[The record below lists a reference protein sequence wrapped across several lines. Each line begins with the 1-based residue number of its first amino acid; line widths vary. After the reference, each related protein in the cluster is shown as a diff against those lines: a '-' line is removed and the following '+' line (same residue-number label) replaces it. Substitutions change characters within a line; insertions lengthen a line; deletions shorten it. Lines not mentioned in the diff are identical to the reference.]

1 MGKTLGVTFAVGAS
15 MGGTVAS
22 TFATVDSRVKALK
35 TNLKDLQTVSAKAGA
50 LMTADAQ
57 LKAAQAAYKANPT
70 AELNKAMQSAQ
81 KGYNSAERA
90 AKKYNLTVAE
100 SAKVHAQTTAA
111 IAKQESALSRMQKM
125 QANQEKRKELQGQ
138 MLGTVAT
145 FATVALPVK
154 LAIDFESSFA
164 DVKKVID
171 FARVEEEKAVQQDIR
186 ELSTKTGLAA
196 SGIAGIYAAAG
207 SAKLA
212 TSRED
217 LLAFADTAATM
228 AVAFGMSAE
237 DAGQTMASWRSKMG
251 LSQQEVVSLADA
263 VNHLGN
269 NMAAD
274 PLKTAAVVER
284 MGSVAK
290 GAGLSTKAIAALS
303 ASFVAASPSPEI
315 AATGMKNFLLAMTK
329 GGALSKDQQ
338 SALAS
343 IGVKDSKQLAAA
355 MQKDAEGTIMNVM
368 QAIKNVPKEKQ
379 AAILSELFGSE
390 ALGAIQPLLENL
402 GILKDAF
409 GFVATEQDFAGS
421 MSKEYESRSKT
432 TANALA
438 RLRRTAESLGIGLGS
453 TVLPGIVAVAN
464 ATMFLL
470 SPIISLAERFP
481 LVTTTVM
488 AVTMG
493 LVALKVVA
501 LGGAYAGTI
510 LSDGWGIA
518 KNIFAALHPKVIA
531 NKVALLAHN
540 VASKASA
547 AGTWLCTAAHKA
559 HSVALALSK
568 PKVVASTVAMGVHK
582 AVALALAAGTK
593 IMTVAQWALNVAMT
607 ANPIGLVVVAVAA
620 LAAGLYWLYN
630 NCAPVR
636 TAIDAVWKVMKIV
649 GLNAVRLVFL
659 PMAIAWNLIKAVWGP
674 VSAFFSKIWTAVT
687 SAAAQAWGE
696 VKAVWTRVSDF
707 FGGIWGSVKAR
718 AESAWSGIGESIGGV
733 WESLKAPAVAVF
745 DWIGSK
751 FEWLSGKFQWIA
763 EGWTTVKGWFGDEE
777 AESTG
782 KAKANPGQ
790 QTVAS
795 STAAAQTTTAGQ
807 PSGAV
812 ATSPSAMATSGGTPA
827 PSGQSARPAPSS
839 SPGSPASAGGVPS
852 VSISIPVTIT
862 GVPAADIGKVLVQ
875 AIKGQERE
883 LEVYFSKF
891 LERLVANQKRLAF
904 DS

>member
-154 LAIDFESSFA
+154 LSIDFQDSFA

-171 FARVEEEKAVQQDIR
+171 FASAEEEKAVQQDIR
-186 ELSTKTGLAA
+186 ELSSKTGLAA
-196 SGIAGIYAAAG
+196 TGIAGIYAAAG
-207 SAKLA
+207 EAKLA
-212 TSRED
+212 TTREE
-217 LLAFADTAATM
+217 LQNFAETAAKM
-228 AVAFGMSAE
+228 AVAYGISAE
-237 DAGQTMASWRSKMG
+237 DAGQKMASWRSKMG
-251 LSQQEVVSLADA
+251 MSQQEVVALSDA
-263 VNHLGN
+263 MNHLGN
-269 NMAAD
+269 NMAAKA
-274 PLKTAAVVER
+274 PQTAAVVER
-284 MGSVAK
+284 MGAVAK
-290 GAGLSTKAIAALS
+290 SAGLSAKSIAALS
-303 ASFVAASPSPEI
+303 ATFVAASPAPEQ
-315 AATGMKNFLLAMTK
+315 AATGMKNFLLAMIK
-329 GGALSKDQQ
+329 GDSLSKDQK
-338 SALAS
+338 SVLSKLGIKNPKELA
-343 IGVKDSKQLAAA
+343 VA
-355 MQKDAEGTIMNVM
+355 MQKDAEGTIVM
-368 QAIKNVPKEKQ
+368 VMEAIARMPEAQ
-379 AAILSELFGSE
+379 HGAILSELFGSE
-390 ALGAIQPLLENL
+390 SFGAIAPLLKNL
-402 GILKDAF
+402 GMLKKSF
-409 GFVATEQDFAGS
+409 RIVAKEQDYTGS
-421 MSKEYESRSKT
+421 MNDEYVKRSQ
-432 TANALA
+432 TAQAALA

-470 SPIISLAERFP
+470 SPVISLAERFP

-518 KNIFAALHPKVIA
+518 KNIFASLHPKVIA

-547 AGTWLCTAAHKA
+547 ASTWLCTAAQKA

-568 PKVVASTVAMGVHK
+568 PKVVASTVAMVAHK

-777 AESTG
+777 EENKG
-782 KAKANPGQ
+782 KARANPDQ

-795 STAAAQTTTAGQ
+795 SAAAAPTTAVN
-807 PSGAV
+807 PSSGAV
-812 ATSPSAMATSGGTPA
+812 AASPRAVATSGGTPA
-827 PSGQSARPAPSS
+827 PLGQSAKSLSS
-839 SPGSPASAGGVPS
+839 SPGSSASAGMPS

-883 LEVYFSKF
+883 LEAYFNKF
-891 LERLVANQKRLAF
+891 LERIAANQKRLAYG
-904 DS
+904 S